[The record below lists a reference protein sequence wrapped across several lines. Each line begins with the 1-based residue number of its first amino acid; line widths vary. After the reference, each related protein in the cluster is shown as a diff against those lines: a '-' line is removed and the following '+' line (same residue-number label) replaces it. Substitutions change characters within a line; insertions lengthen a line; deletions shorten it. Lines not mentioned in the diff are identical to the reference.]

1 MEKMNNKTILII
13 GLGLI
18 VYSLYNSYTNNT
30 NIIPGIPVVV
40 VPNMPFVPELTK
52 NIYYDEYDK
61 CKDLASKYNKKLV
74 LVFGADWCPY
84 CRVLKKDIDSITG
97 FKKYIV
103 CFIDTDKNKEL
114 VQKYRIKGLP
124 TSVIIDH
131 QETELAR
138 KTGYKQA
145 DYNQWLD
152 NSLMEEFTS
161 WIDAQ

>member
-1 MEKMNNKTILII
+1 MQKINNKVLVII
-13 GLGLI
+13 GLALI
-18 VYSLYNSYTNNT
+18 AYSLYNNYVNNA
-30 NIIPGIPVVV
+30 NIIPSVPVIV
-40 VPNMPFVPELTK
+40 VPDLTK

-61 CKDLASKYNKKLV
+61 CKDLSKKYNKRLV

-84 CRVLKKDIDSITG
+84 CRILKKDIDNITE

-124 TSVIIDH
+124 TSVIVDH
-131 QETELAR
+131 KETELAR

-145 DYNQWLD
+145 DYNQWLA

-161 WIDAQ
+161 WIDAH

>member
-1 MEKMNNKTILII
+1 MEKINNKILLII

-18 VYSLYNSYTNNT
+18 VFSLYNHYTNNASV
-30 NIIPGIPVVV
+30 IPGVPVVV
-40 VPNMPFVPELTK
+40 VPFLPDLTK

-61 CKDLASKYNKKLV
+61 CKSLSAQYNKKLI

-84 CRVLKKDIDSITG
+84 CRILKKDIDKITG

-103 CFIDTDKNKEL
+103 CFIDSDKNKEL

-124 TSVIIDH
+124 TSVIVDSK
-131 QETELAR
+131 ETELSR

-161 WIDAQ
+161 WIDEH

>member
-1 MEKMNNKTILII
+1 MQKIDNRVLVII

-18 VYSLYNSYTNNT
+18 VYSLYSHYTNNI
-30 NIIPGIPVVV
+30 NIIPDAPVII
-40 VPNMPFVPELTK
+40 MPDLIK

-61 CKDLASKYNKKLV
+61 CKELSKKYNKKLV

-84 CRVLKKDIDSITG
+84 CRVLKKDINNIS

-103 CFIDTDKNKEL
+103 CIIDTDKNKEL

-124 TSVIIDH
+124 TSIIIDH
-131 QETELAR
+131 KETELAR
-138 KTGYKQA
+138 KTGYKQS

-152 NSLMEEFTS
+152 SNSKEDFAS
-161 WIDAQ
+161 WIDTE